1 MEKTLRVIS
10 VYNRYLNRGG
20 EDEVFE
26 LEAKLL
32 EERGCTVT
40 LVSEQVRNPHGLME
54 SAKLAADA
62 IWSRSWH
69 RRFEALLEEKRP
81 DVVHVHNVF
90 PIISPSIYYACRDA
104 EVPVVQS
111 LHNPRL
117 LCPAA
122 TLYRGGRACEDCLG
136 KTLAWPAVAH
146 ACYQDS
152 RLRSGVIAAMLAV
165 HGALGTWRELIDVF
179 IVFTEFYRQKFI
191 QGGLPSA
198 KIVVKSHFVHPDPG
212 MKSGRGDY
220 ALFLGRLSPEKGVPT
235 LLGAWSQLR
244 GIPLKIRGS
253 GPLLEQAQAFAAG
266 DRCTV
271 EVLPKRLSHEEWV
284 RLMGNARFLVWP
296 TQGYYETFGL
306 VAIEAFAFGVPV
318 IASRTGA
325 MVEIVEDG
333 RTGLHFT
340 AGDQDDL
347 AAKVEWAWT
356 HPDEMETMGRQA
368 RVEYEAHYT
377 ADRNY
382 EMLMDIYRG
391 AIEARQKSSSAVS
404 GVGGISAAGAK
415 EVGRLPP
422 GRLPLPLERQQP
434 EG

>member
-1 MEKTLRVIS
+1 MKILS

-26 LEAKLL
+26 LEGKLL

-40 LVSEQVRNPHGLME
+40 LVSEQVRNPQGLLE
-54 SAKLAADA
+54 SARLAADA

-69 RRFEALLEEKRP
+69 RKFAALLEEKRP

-90 PIISPSIYYACRDA
+90 PTISPSIYYACRDA
-104 EVPVVQS
+104 DVPVVQS

-122 TLYRGGRACEDCLG
+122 TLYREGRACEDCMG
-136 KTLAWPAVAH
+136 KTLPWPAVAH

-165 HGALGTWRELIDVF
+165 HGGLGTWRELIDVF

-191 QGGLPSA
+191 QGGLPGA
-198 KIVVKSHFVHPDPG
+198 KIVVKPHFVHPDPG

-253 GPLLEQAQAFAAG
+253 GPLLEQAQDFAAANRG
-266 DRCTV
+266 SV
-271 EVLPKRLSHEEWV
+271 EVLPNRLSHEEWV
-284 RLMGNARFLVWP
+284 RLIGNARFLVWP

-340 AGDQDDL
+340 AGDPNDL

-368 RVEYEAHYT
+368 RVEYEARYT

-391 AIEARQKSSSAVS
+391 AIEARQKQSSAISPVER
-404 GVGGISAAGAK
+404 ISAPAAMEG
-415 EVGRLPP
+415 GRLPSGP
-422 GRLPLPLERQQP
+422 LPLPLERQQP

>member
-1 MEKTLRVIS
+1 MRTLCGSMEQTLRVIS

-26 LEAKLL
+26 LEGKLL

-40 LVSEQVRNPHGLME
+40 LVTEQVRNPHGLIE
-54 SAKLAADA
+54 STRLAADA

-69 RRFEALLEEKRP
+69 KRFEALLKEKRP
-81 DVVHVHNVF
+81 DVVHVHNIF
-90 PIISPSIYYACRDA
+90 PTISPSIYYACREA
-104 EVPVVQS
+104 GVPVVQS

-122 TLYRGGRACEDCLG
+122 TLYREGRACEDCVG
-136 KTLAWPAVAH
+136 KILPWPAVVH

-152 RLRSGVIAAMLAV
+152 RLRTGVIATMLAV
-165 HGALGTWRELIDVF
+165 HGRLGTWRELIDVF
-179 IVFTEFYRQKFI
+179 IVFTQFYRQKFI
-191 QGGLPSA
+191 QGGVPGT
-198 KIVVKSHFVHPDPG
+198 KIVVKPHFVHPDPG
-212 MKSGRGDY
+212 MKSSRGDY
-220 ALFLGRLSPEKGVPT
+220 ALFIGRLSPEKGLHT
-235 LLGAWSQLR
+235 LLGAWSQLS

-253 GPLLEQAQAFAAG
+253 GPLLKQAQDLAAQ
-266 DRCTV
+266 DRRCV
-271 EVLPKRLSHEEWV
+271 EILPDRLPQQEWV
-284 RLMGNARFLVWP
+284 RLMRNARFLVWP

-340 AGDQDDL
+340 AGDADDL

-368 RVEYEAHYT
+368 RGEYEAKYT

-382 EMLMDIYRG
+382 EMLIDIYQR
-391 AIEARQKSSSAVS
+391 AIQGHEKYSSNGVTRRAYAQLPES
-404 GVGGISAAGAK
+404 GQSQNAH
-415 EVGRLPP
+415 
-422 GRLPLPLERQQP
+422 
-434 EG
+434 

>member
-1 MEKTLRVIS
+1 LKILS

-26 LEAKLL
+26 LEGKLL

-40 LVSEQVRNPHGLME
+40 LVSEQVRNPQGLVE
-54 SAKLAADA
+54 SARLAADA

-69 RRFEALLEEKRP
+69 RKFAALLKEKRP

-90 PIISPSIYYACRDA
+90 PTISPSIYYACRDA
-104 EVPVVQS
+104 DVPVVQS

-122 TLYRGGRACEDCLG
+122 TLYRAGRACEDCVG
-136 KTLAWPAVAH
+136 KILPWPAVAH

-165 HGALGTWRELIDVF
+165 HRGLGTWRELIDVF

-191 QGGLPSA
+191 QGGLPGE
-198 KIVVKSHFVHPDPG
+198 KIVVKPHFVHPDPG

-235 LLGAWSQLR
+235 LLDAWSQLG

-253 GPLLEQAQAFAAG
+253 GPLLEQAQDFAAA
-266 DRCTV
+266 DRRSV
-271 EVLPKRLSHEEWV
+271 EVLPNRLAYEEWV

-340 AGDQDDL
+340 AGNADDL

-368 RVEYEAHYT
+368 RVKYEVNYT

-404 GVGGISAAGAK
+404 PLASISAPAPREG
-415 EVGRLPP
+415 GRLPS
-422 GRLPLPLERQQP
+422 GPLPLERQQP